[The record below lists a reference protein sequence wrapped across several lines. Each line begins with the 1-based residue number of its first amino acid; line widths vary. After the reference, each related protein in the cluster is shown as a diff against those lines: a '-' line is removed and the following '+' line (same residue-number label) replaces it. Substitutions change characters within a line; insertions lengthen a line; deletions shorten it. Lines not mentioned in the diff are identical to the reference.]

1 MSSGFSGMWRDSE
14 GPAASLRLKVKTVG
28 LFGAREYNPPCLES
42 GPDRD
47 KRQAYFRGVAAT
59 MFDFSGIKAVI
70 FDIDGTLMDS
80 VGRIIKTMQL
90 SCRELGIPESEAGAV
105 KNVIGLSLRE
115 VSEKL
120 LPEATPDV
128 RLALVAA
135 YRKNYTLLEDREPT
149 ELFRD
154 AVPFLRELRRRGFLV
169 GLATGKSRKGCRR
182 VLEGYGLSQ
191 YVDVSV
197 AGDEFPSKP
206 APDMLLAAAGMLR
219 LPVASCLMV
228 GDSELD
234 LVMAERAGMPGAGV
248 LTGVHDRERLAS
260 CHPIVIAENL
270 TELRNLLLGQ

>member
-1 MSSGFSGMWRDSE
+1 M
-14 GPAASLRLKVKTVG
+14 V
-28 LFGAREYNPPCLES
+28 
-42 GPDRD
+42 
-47 KRQAYFRGVAAT
+47 
-59 MFDFSGIKAVI
+59 DFSGIKAVI

-80 VGRIIKTMQL
+80 VGRIVKTMQL
-90 SCRELGIPESEAGAV
+90 SFRELGLAEPDAAAV

-115 VSEKL
+115 VAEEL
-120 LPEATPDV
+120 LPDAELPV
-128 RLALVAA
+128 RQALVAA

-154 AVPFLRELRRRGFLV
+154 AVPFLRELRTRGFHV

-206 APDMLLAAAGMLR
+206 APDMLWAAAGMLG
-219 LPVASCLMV
+219 LPAASCLMA

-234 LVMAERAGMPGAGV
+234 LMMAERAGMPGAGV

-270 TELRNLLLGQ
+270 TELRKVLLGERRDSGAPGALSLPGAKPGRAVRTINESPGMLKEILT

>member
-1 MSSGFSGMWRDSE
+1 
-14 GPAASLRLKVKTVG
+14 
-28 LFGAREYNPPCLES
+28 
-42 GPDRD
+42 
-47 KRQAYFRGVAAT
+47 

-90 SCRELGIPESEAGAV
+90 SFREQGIPEPDAAAAKE
-105 KNVIGLSLRE
+105 VIGLSLKE
-115 VSEKL
+115 AAEQL
-120 LPEATPDV
+120 LPEAAPDV
-128 RLALVAA
+128 CQALVAA

-154 AVPFLRELRRRGFLV
+154 AVPFLRELRRRGFYT

-191 YVDVSV
+191 YIDVSV

-206 APDMLLAAAGMLR
+206 APDMLLAAVGMLG
-219 LPVASCLMV
+219 LPAASCLMA

-234 LVMAERAGMPGAGV
+234 LLMAERAGMPGAGV

-270 TELRNLLLGQ
+270 TELRRLLLGE